1 MQTGSENQEKIS
13 NMGLLIDPVPNSPKK
28 YNENHWQTVKRIT
41 NEIVGVKGLNSHEK
55 EGARKVIRA
64 QST

>member
-1 MQTGSENQEKIS
+1 
-13 NMGLLIDPVPNSPKK
+13 MGLLIDPVPNSPKK

-41 NEIVGVKGLNSHEK
+41 NEIVAVKGLNSHEK

>member
-1 MQTGSENQEKIS
+1 
-13 NMGLLIDPVPNSPKK
+13 MGLLIDPVPNSPKK
-28 YNENHWQTVKRIT
+28 YT

>member
-1 MQTGSENQEKIS
+1 
-13 NMGLLIDPVPNSPKK
+13 MGLLIDPVPNSPKK

-55 EGARKVIRA
+55 EGAGKVKA
-64 QST
+64 HNNLPCGA